1 MKYGIL
7 LIFLTKHLC
16 MSLVSNN
23 IKYLRRLNGL
33 TQEQFAR
40 RIGIKRSLLGAYEE
54 ARANP
59 NLDNLMS
66 IARAFNTTVDL
77 LLKNDLRKIRE
88 TPDLSLPLDR
98 GGSDSHGATPS
109 PLLRDTADSGPKPL
123 STVLDKYYQAPE
135 PNRVHELPKESP
147 RRPDLIPEFG
157 TSSREPETVRLVAQ
171 RVTPRPVT
179 SGSGFTH
186 QPAAYPPPAPPSF
199 NNAFEGSQSTGSRQ
213 NNARSMPEETF
224 SQSPIPFVRHAQFGE
239 YLQRY
244 QHVDFLNRLPTLQL
258 PLLPT
263 GHYRAFEAGEEFA
276 FPGALLIGQ
285 FVRNWYE
292 IIDGKMYIL
301 LVQHQGII
309 CRRLFNQVKAKGTL
323 LLTADQPAIPSR
335 EVSIRDVQEVWE
347 VKAFVS
353 QQLPEPAPPLDR
365 LRSLVDEL
373 HFELER
379 IKK

>member
-1 MKYGIL
+1 
-7 LIFLTKHLC
+7 
-16 MSLVSNN
+16 
-23 IKYLRRLNGL
+23 
-33 TQEQFAR
+33 
-40 RIGIKRSLLGAYEE
+40 
-54 ARANP
+54 
-59 NLDNLMS
+59 
-66 IARAFNTTVDL
+66 
-77 LLKNDLRKIRE
+77 
-88 TPDLSLPLDR
+88 
-98 GGSDSHGATPS
+98 
-109 PLLRDTADSGPKPL
+109 
-123 STVLDKYYQAPE
+123 
-135 PNRVHELPKESP
+135 
-147 RRPDLIPEFG
+147 
-157 TSSREPETVRLVAQ
+157 
-171 RVTPRPVT
+171 
-179 SGSGFTH
+179 
-186 QPAAYPPPAPPSF
+186 
-199 NNAFEGSQSTGSRQ
+199 
-213 NNARSMPEETF
+213 MPEETF